1 MKKFLTKFFKEED
14 GTEVVEWATIIGLIT
29 VASLVA
35 ISGIASWV
43 KTILQT
49 LYDSGM
55 RS

>member
-14 GTEVVEWATIIGLIT
+14 GTEVVEWGVIIGLIL

-43 KTILQT
+43 TSILK
-49 LYDSGM
+49 YFV
-55 RS
+55 